1 MKRISVFA
9 IAASLLAMPAQAS
22 APADAVT
29 ATPAVLTA
37 ANAVDPDAIV
47 LARELVT
54 LIYPLSDSVDY
65 LRTSWAESLDSI
77 ENVSMRSR
85 VKQEYE
91 RSLNRI
97 EQVMSAHFPV
107 MQEAYATAYAREFTA
122 NELRE
127 LIAFTR
133 TPTGRHFVS
142 DLEFADYDEAV
153 LEANY
158 AMSEEMEPIMY
169 ELQKVLCAEKTQAR
183 IAQGETD
190 AKCPMA

>member
-9 IAASLLAMPAQAS
+9 GAAILLAAPVQAS
-22 APADAVT
+22 AQAGAETV
-29 ATPAVLTA
+29 TPAVLTA
-37 ANAVDPDAIV
+37 VDAVDPDAMN

-65 LRTSWAESLDSI
+65 LRTSWSQSLDSI

-122 NELRE
+122 SELRE
-127 LIAFTR
+127 LITFSK
-133 TPTGRHFVS
+133 TPAGRHFVS

-153 LEANY
+153 LDANY

-169 ELQKVLCAEKTQAR
+169 ELQKVLCAEKTKAR

>member
-9 IAASLLAMPAQAS
+9 GAAILLAAPVQAS
-22 APADAVT
+22 AQAGAETV
-29 ATPAVLTA
+29 TPAVLTA
-37 ANAVDPDAIV
+37 VDAVDPDAMN

-65 LRTSWAESLDSI
+65 LRTSWSQSLDSI
-77 ENVSMRSR
+77 ENVSMRTR

-97 EQVMSAHFPV
+97 EQ
-107 MQEAYATAYAREFTA
+107 QEAYATAYAREFTA
-122 NELRE
+122 SELRE
-127 LIAFTR
+127 LITFSK
-133 TPTGRHFVS
+133 TPAGRHFVS

-153 LEANY
+153 LDANY

-169 ELQKVLCAEKTQAR
+169 ELQKVLCAEKTKAR